1 MSRAV
6 ELVFLARRWRERER
20 SNFCSKTIYTLYT
33 LPFRRGRRYRSI
45 PLPYPTATATL
56 NYIFIPDAHFF
67 PYSFLPFFLSRPHG
81 TSGHEPLAAEYA
93 NKSLQCYS
101 SNSKRPRIPRRR
113 KKKTSRTAGTS
124 CCCRAL
130 KFVRKH
136 VLFLPLA
143 SNLILFFFRLF
154 PPE

>member
-113 KKKTSRTAGTS
+113 RKKKQVAPPEQ
-124 CCCRAL
+124 A
-130 KFVRKH
+130 V
-136 VLFLPLA
+136 VAVP
-143 SNLILFFFRLF
+143 SNLYANMFCSSLS
-154 PPE
+154 PPI